1 MVWWC
6 GVVVWGGCK
15 PRSACQQNK
24 PTCKLLGITHMC
36 EVQQPLFLRDVE
48 RALDFRALFNAL
60 PHIDH
65 LPRCLQN
72 GHRGLG
78 EPGPELKAC
87 IKSHGLLFDVAIT
100 LTHKHIDLQEGDI
113 IIGSYDPIE
122 NRVIMSF
129 RPLDSEADS
138 ELIAHLVP
146 FQWVYSQVHK
156 WIPVAYWDSRAD
168 HGDVILERFR
178 RMVATPLLEDFSKTM
193 SETLSPAAMF
203 VHGANGQEFAKF
215 GVSLVFQTAV
225 RGHEQGLMETTSDTE
240 RNQWFRLTSAVPL
253 GEGANIE
260 TTIWHWKHNSDTT
273 MEDQCDTDCVRYYCH
288 HVIVHT

>member
-1 MVWWC
+1 
-6 GVVVWGGCK
+6 
-15 PRSACQQNK
+15 
-24 PTCKLLGITHMC
+24 MC

-100 LTHKHIDLQEGDI
+100 LTHKHIDLQDGDV
-113 IIGSYDPIE
+113 IIGSYDPTE
-122 NRVIMSF
+122 NKVIMSF
-129 RPLDSEADS
+129 RPLDSKADS
-138 ELIAHLVP
+138 ELIAHLIP
-146 FQWVYSQVHK
+146 FQFVYSQVHK

-203 VHGANGQEFAKF
+203 VHGANGQNFAKF

-225 RGHEQGLMETTSDTE
+225 RGYEQSLVETTSATE
-240 RNQWFRLTSAVPL
+240 RNQWFRLTSAVPF

-260 TTIWHWKHNSDTT
+260 TTIWHWKHNPGTQ
-273 MEDQCDTDCVRYYCH
+273 MEDRCIANCYDDGKKHRDWHYDNCYAN
-288 HVIVHT
+288 